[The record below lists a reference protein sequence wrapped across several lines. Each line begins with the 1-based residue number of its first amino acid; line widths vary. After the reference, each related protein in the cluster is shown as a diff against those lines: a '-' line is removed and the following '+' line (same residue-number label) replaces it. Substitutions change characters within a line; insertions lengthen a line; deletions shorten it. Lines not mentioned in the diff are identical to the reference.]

1 VTEHTPSPDDDLVA
15 RAIRELTHAVPGD
28 AEDVPG
34 PAESPTSQPWA
45 ETASP
50 STKNK
55 RPLEA
60 LLAEYTARVE
70 QAPDARAVLP
80 ADPHPSTTFYDRF
93 GRGSAKAEEGQRR
106 RKRRRFGSRRGRGGT
121 ARGRTG

>member
-1 VTEHTPSPDDDLVA
+1 VTERGSTPEDDLVA

-28 AEDVPG
+28 VEELTE

-60 LLAEYTARVE
+60 LLAEYTARVA
-70 QAPDARAVLP
+70 QSPDARASLP
-80 ADPHPSTTFYDRF
+80 PDAHPSTTFFERF
-93 GRGSAKAEEGQRR
+93 DRGSEKGGEGQRR
-106 RKRRRFGSRRGRGGT
+106 RKRRRFGGRRGRGGT

>member
-1 VTEHTPSPDDDLVA
+1 VTEHGPPSGDDLVA

-28 AEDVPG
+28 VEEVPV

-55 RPLEA
+55 RPLDA
-60 LLAEYTARVE
+60 LLAEYAVRVE
-70 QAPDARAVLP
+70 AAPDARAALP
-80 ADPHPSTTFYDRF
+80 TDPHPSTTFYDRF
-93 GRGSAKAEEGQRR
+93 SRGAEKGGEGQRR
-106 RKRRRFGSRRGRGGT
+106 RKRRRFGGRRGRGGA

>member
-1 VTEHTPSPDDDLVA
+1 VTDNGPPSGGDLVA

-28 AEDVPG
+28 VDEAPV
-34 PAESPTSQPWA
+34 PAESTTSQPWA

-60 LLAEYTARVE
+60 LLAEYAARVE
-70 QAPDARAVLP
+70 ETPDARAALP
-80 ADPHPSTTFYDRF
+80 ADAHPSTTFYDRF
-93 GRGSAKAEEGQRR
+93 GRGSEKGGEGQRR
-106 RKRRRFGSRRGRGGT
+106 RKRRRFGGRRGRGGT